1 MGKDDTKIGVIRT
14 TRELGELVRMHRK
27 KKNLTQET
35 VSGLGNLSVRFI
47 SEFERGK
54 ETAEVGK
61 VLKTLQTL
69 GLEVIVQPRTPVK
82 SRPLSKSTSNENG

>member
-1 MGKDDTKIGVIRT
+1 MGEDDTKIGVVRT
-14 TRELGELVRMHRK
+14 TRELGQLVRMHRK

-61 VLKTLQTL
+61 VLKALQTL
-69 GLEVIVQPRTPVK
+69 GLEVIVQPRRPVK
-82 SRPLSKSTSNENG
+82 SRPLSKSTDNKNG

>member
-1 MGKDDTKIGVIRT
+1 MGEDDTKNGVVRT
-14 TRELGELVRMHRK
+14 TRELGQLVRMHRK

-61 VLKTLQTL
+61 VLKALQTL
-69 GLEVIVQPRTPVK
+69 GLEVIVQPRRPVK
-82 SRPLSKSTSNENG
+82 SRPLSKSTDNKNG